1 MPESVPPNPW
11 YSASPEA
18 NTTTCRPTRHRV
30 RASAASSRAFA
41 PMIRVKRASTGH
53 AASSAREPY
62 TRPPVRS
69 AQRFGVL
76 RKADA
81 ARHDVNAPSFRIHS
95 VAVHSLQSFL
105 PSRKYVRPIVPLYSG
120 SACSPLLAVGASG
133 EEAEA
138 WEGSLCPEKFF
149 RFSPVPF
156 AHPVFP
162 QIKIALKIEDEQPQ
176 HDVFPATAGK
186 LPEGGAGEAS

>member
-1 MPESVPPNPW
+1 MKQRLKSGNAGMIHNSVIG
-11 YSASPEA
+11 
-18 NTTTCRPTRHRV
+18 V
-30 RASAASSRAFA
+30 
-41 PMIRVKRASTGH
+41 GH
-53 AASSAREPY
+53 AGKRTAEPMVQRISRGQYHDMPPDPAQGEGVRRILTGFRADDPGQAGLYRARGQQ
-62 TRPPVRS
+62 RPRTIHHVRPS
-69 AQRFGVL
+69 DQPQRFGVL

-138 WEGSLCPEKFF
+138 WEGSLCPEKIFPFF
-149 RFSPVPF
+149 SGSF
-156 AHPVFP
+156 
-162 QIKIALKIEDEQPQ
+162 
-176 HDVFPATAGK
+176 
-186 LPEGGAGEAS
+186 